1 MTEHTREA
9 LLALAVAL
17 INDREAQDELI
28 PYGNLAAH
36 VADAALEI
44 IATPEVA

>member
-1 MTEHTREA
+1 MTDRTREA
-9 LLALAVAL
+9 VLALAVAL
-17 INDREAQDELI
+17 TEDREAQDELI

-36 VADAALEI
+36 VADAAIEI